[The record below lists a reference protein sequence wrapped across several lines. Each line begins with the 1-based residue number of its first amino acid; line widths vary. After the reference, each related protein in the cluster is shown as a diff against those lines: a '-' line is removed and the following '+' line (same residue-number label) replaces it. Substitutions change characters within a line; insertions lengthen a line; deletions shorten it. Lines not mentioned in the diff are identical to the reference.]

1 VRKLNA
7 KTSKLVKIRD
17 CIFCEIINENRE
29 KEQVVFENEE
39 FIVLTDKF
47 RKTSVGSI
55 CLIIPKKHKKNILEL
70 TETDG
75 KQIIPVINI
84 VSKAMQ
90 KAYDCNGI
98 RIWTAVNK
106 EAGQSIFHCHIH
118 VLPCNSVK
126 DRIIADFPGIYDLK
140 KRILGKRELSESV
153 NFKLAEKMRNE
164 IKILERI

>member
-1 VRKLNA
+1 MRNC
-7 KTSKLVKIRD
+7 R
-17 CIFCEIINENRE
+17 FCEIINENRE
-29 KEQVVFENEE
+29 KEQVVFENEK

-75 KQIIPVINI
+75 KEIIPLISI

-90 KAYDCNGI
+90 KAYNCNGI

-106 EAGQSIFHCHIH
+106 EAGQSIFHFHIH

-126 DRIIADFPGIYDLK
+126 DRIIANFPGIYDLK
-140 KRILGKRELSESV
+140 KRILGQRELSESL
-153 NFKLAEKMRNE
+153 NFKLAEKIRNE
-164 IKILERI
+164 IKIFEKI